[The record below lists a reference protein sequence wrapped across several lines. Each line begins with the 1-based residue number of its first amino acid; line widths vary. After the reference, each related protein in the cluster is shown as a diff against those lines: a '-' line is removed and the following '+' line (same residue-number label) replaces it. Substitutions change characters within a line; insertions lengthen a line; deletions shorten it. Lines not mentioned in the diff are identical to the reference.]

1 MSNRISERIKKL
13 RQQKGWTQNELGEKV
28 GYSPQTISAWER
40 GQNQPDIQAVSALC
54 ELFEVTSDQLLG
66 IGETAQAFFVEE
78 ESDAPDQSETIA
90 VDDTPT
96 TQPIRVKTPPTFSEI
111 KNPPRLS
118 ENRRRPVKHTG
129 ESDISK
135 ITDSFEQDCG
145 ASKALKIL
153 IIIYGALVGVTLI
166 VGLTGKGSLVALYMS
181 IVPLNL
187 ALLDITIYILFFIA
201 KQKNHS
207 ILLLII
213 ILGLVFCNVMSLVE
227 SATTISETLSAINVI
242 VDCIITVALPF
253 AFHPSGDL
261 EPKFVNYLKAGSSY
275 FISCALYLFL
285 AILLP
290 VLSSALAFLMA
301 YPVFFLLYFTLYRAT
316 KNKKSK
322 YFYDTVRHKEQTV
335 ADVYQS
341 KAKAPSKLGSAYAR
355 STMAEDERKR
365 TNALPYASTPHN
377 PDASCVYKEIADEK
391 SARVADFLVE
401 KPVLSTV
408 FLVLLLTLNI
418 PVMLIVGN
426 IYPPD
431 NVLFY
436 FSIILVFF
444 AIIPT
449 FNTLCYLFFR
459 QGSKKLR
466 VTLCAVYTFC
476 SIFLNAVFFEYTFN
490 YYIPSTLVVL
500 AMLGVGAISIVQL
513 FTLSDHD
520 YLSVSARVT
529 LKVSYTFIE
538 SIVLGFLTYLYL
550 VAETHQVA
558 ILLLVWWQLIFFSIC
573 CTLKAPL
580 TKQIVNYIYR

>member
-1 MSNRISERIKKL
+1 MSNRISEQIKNL

-40 GQNQPDIQAVSALC
+40 GQNQPDLQAISALC
-54 ELFEVTSDQLLG
+54 KLFDVTSDQLLG
-66 IGETAQAFFVEE
+66 IEKTAQ
-78 ESDAPDQSETIA
+78 
-90 VDDTPT
+90 
-96 TQPIRVKTPPTFSEI
+96 KTPPTFSEI
-111 KNPPRLS
+111 NAPTQAPKPQQPP
-118 ENRRRPVKHTG
+118 
-129 ESDISK
+129 SDCDK
-135 ITDSFEQDCG
+135 IVDSFEKDSG
-145 ASKALKIL
+145 ASTALKIL
-153 IIIYGALVGVTLI
+153 LSIYAGILSFVAVIALVGRGDFAFLI
-166 VGLTGKGSLVALYMS
+166 ILLT
-181 IVPLNL
+181 PL
-187 ALLDITIYILFFIA
+187 AIPFLDIAILIMFFIA
-201 KQKNHS
+201 KEKRHKS
-207 ILLLII
+207 LFWIYVAVLIAI
-213 ILGLVFCNVMSLVE
+213 NILGIFSSRLPQWLQVTLEIISIACSLV
-227 SATTISETLSAINVI
+227 
-242 VDCIITVALPF
+242 LPF
-253 AFHPSGDL
+253 LFYLNNDSAPTFL
-261 EPKFVNYLKAGSSY
+261 NYLKSSKLY
-275 FISCALYLFL
+275 YLALFFQLIVNIFSTEATVGYIF
-285 AILLP
+285 
-290 VLSSALAFLMA
+290 V
-301 YPVFFLLYFTLYRAT
+301 FLLFYPLSFAHYITLYYAT
-316 KNKKSK
+316 KNTKQK
-322 YFYDTVRHKEQTV
+322 YFYDTVRHKEQSSS
-335 ADVYQS
+335 AIYQS
-341 KAKAPSKLGSAYAR
+341 KVSSTSKLGSAYAR

-391 SARVADFLVE
+391 RARVADFLVE

-444 AIIPT
+444 SIIPT

-513 FTLSDHD
+513 FSLSDHD

-538 SIVLGFLTYLYL
+538 SIVLVFLTYLYL

-580 TKQIVNYIYR
+580 TKQVVNYIYR